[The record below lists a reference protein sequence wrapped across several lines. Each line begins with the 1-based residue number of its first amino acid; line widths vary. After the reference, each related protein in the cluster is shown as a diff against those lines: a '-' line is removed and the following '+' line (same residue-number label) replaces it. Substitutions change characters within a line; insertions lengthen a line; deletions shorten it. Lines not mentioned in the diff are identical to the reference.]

1 MSEPTQPSYEFGPF
15 SLDAGKRLLLR
26 DGEPVPL
33 APKVLETLL
42 ALVENRERVLTK
54 DELLRQVWGET
65 IVEEGGLTRNISVLR
80 KILGE
85 KPDDHQYIVTMPA
98 RGYRFVADVRERRGD
113 GESSG
118 AHLLA
123 PPERDGARRGLT
135 ARRWLVLAGLAALG
149 VGTLTYA
156 LRPVRSTDA
165 DQAAITSLAVLPL
178 DNLSGDPAHEYLADG
193 VTEALITDLGK
204 IGSLRVIARA
214 SVMKY
219 KGTHAPPSTVAQ
231 ELGVQAVVTG
241 SVLRSGDR
249 VRMTSNLTYQDSGRQ
264 AWTESHERDLHDV
277 LTLQREA
284 TAAIAGQVRA
294 GSKAPELAHL
304 GTLPLVNP
312 AAYDSVLRARYLSVR
327 TTDADTQAAITLLE
341 RAVALDPGFALA
353 YADLAAAYVTRLT
366 FVTPEET
373 GDLEQKAFAAAEKA
387 LVLDPGLAE
396 AYLARG
402 DLLWTHSHRFAH
414 ERAAQE
420 FRRAVDLNP
429 NSDQAHRRL
438 ARVYVHVG
446 FFEDALEQAAIA
458 LAINP
463 SNAQALNSRAQ
474 ALLWMGKDEDAL
486 AVLLSIPGPVL
497 PELVEA
503 NTAFALL
510 RLGRREEAW
519 MQLRQALRKYP
530 NDASGALP
538 GIEAMLLAESDPIKA
553 QALIDKVAKRK
564 AVNPAH
570 HAAYFAACALARM
583 RRAEEAMRYLREAAE
598 TGFPCYRLFAHD
610 PNLDPIRQDP
620 RFQEFLADMQ
630 KHSGSLR
637 KALFLDHK

>member
-1 MSEPTQPSYEFGPF
+1 MNEPTQPSYEFGPF
-15 SLDAGKRLLLR
+15 SLDAGKRLLSR
-26 DGEPVPL
+26 NGEPVPL

-98 RGYRFVADVRERRGD
+98 RGYRFVADVRERRGE
-113 GESSG
+113 ESSG
-118 AHLLA
+118 AHLPA
-123 PPERDGARRGLT
+123 SPERDGARWGLS

-149 VGTLTYA
+149 VGIFTSA

-165 DQAAITSLAVLPL
+165 GQAAITSLAVLPL

-193 VTEALITDLGK
+193 MTEALITDLGK
-204 IGSLRVIARA
+204 IGSVRVIARA
-214 SVMKY
+214 SVTKY
-219 KGTHAPPSTVAQ
+219 KGTHAPLSSVAR

-249 VRMTSNLTYQDSGRQ
+249 VRMTSNVTYQDSGRQ
-264 AWTESHERDLHDV
+264 AWTESREGDLHDV
-277 LTLQREA
+277 LTIQREA
-284 TAAIAGQVRA
+284 TAAIAVQVRA
-294 GSKAPELAHL
+294 VPKSPEQAHL
-304 GTLPLVNP
+304 GTLPRVNP
-312 AAYDSVLRARYLSVR
+312 AAYDSVLRARYLSDR

-387 LVLDPGLAE
+387 LVLDAGLAE

-446 FFEDALEQAAIA
+446 FFEEAIEQASIA

-486 AVLLSIPGPVL
+486 AMLLSIPGPVL

-519 MQLRQALRKYP
+519 IQLRQALRKYP
-530 NDASGALP
+530 NDPSGALP
-538 GIEAMLLAESDPIKA
+538 GIEAMLLAESEPLKA
-553 QALIDKVAKRK
+553 QALIEKVAKRK

-583 RRAEEAMRYLREAAE
+583 RRAEEAIRYLREAAE
-598 TGFPCYRLFAHD
+598 TGFPCYLLFAHD

-620 RFQEFLADMQ
+620 RFQTFLSEMQ

-637 KALFLDHK
+637 KALLLDHK